1 MTANTTEGPSA
12 DVQREMYRRMVR
24 IRTFE
29 ETVCEMFRKGE
40 MPGFLHISSGQESTA
55 VGACLALRPD
65 DWIGSNHRGHGHCIA
80 KGVDVRGMMAE
91 LFGKRTGTCKGK
103 GGSMHI
109 ADLDVGMLGAN
120 GIVGAAI
127 PIAVGSAF
135 AWKRLHKDRVTLCF
149 FGEGATSEG
158 AFHEAMNLA
167 ALLDLPIVFFCEN
180 NLYAEMTPWQV
191 HMKRPDV
198 AERAAAYGMPGV
210 GIDGND
216 VLAVFAA
223 VAAAAATARSGRG
236 PTLIEAKTY
245 RFHGHYEGD
254 PESYRTREEVEESRA
269 RDPLRR
275 FAAHLI
281 EKGYCTREELGTIDR
296 TTTEEIQ
303 EAVTFAKQSP
313 LPEPE
318 ETLEDVY
325 A

>member
-1 MTANTTEGPSA
+1 
-12 DVQREMYRRMVR
+12 MYRRMVR

-29 ETVCEMFRKGE
+29 ETISEMFRKGE
-40 MPGFLHISSGQESTA
+40 MPGFLHISAGQEATA

-109 ADLDVGMLGAN
+109 ADLSVGMLGAN

-127 PIAVGSAF
+127 PIAVGSAL
-135 AWKRLHKDRVTLCF
+135 AWKRLHVDRVTLCF

-167 ALLDLPIVFFCEN
+167 ALLTLPVIFFCEN

-191 HMKRPDV
+191 HMKRADV
-198 AERAAAYGMPGV
+198 WERAAIYGMPGLS
-210 GIDGND
+210 IDGND

-223 VAAAAATARSGRG
+223 VTDAAARARGDGG

-245 RFHGHYEGD
+245 RLHGHYEGD
-254 PESYRTREEVEESRA
+254 PESYRTREEVEEARA

-275 FAAHLI
+275 FAAYLNDSGHW
-281 EKGYCTREELGTIDR
+281 TREELDAVER
-296 TTTEEIQ
+296 AVAREIE
-303 EAVTFAKQSP
+303 EAVAFAKSSP
-313 LPEPE
+313 LPAPE
-318 ETLEDVY
+318 ETFEDVY